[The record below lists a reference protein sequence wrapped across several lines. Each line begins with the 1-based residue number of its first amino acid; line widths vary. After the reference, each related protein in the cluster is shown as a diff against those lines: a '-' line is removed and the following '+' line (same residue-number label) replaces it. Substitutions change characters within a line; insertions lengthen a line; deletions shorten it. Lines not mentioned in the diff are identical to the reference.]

1 LVFLLIISLKKRKND
16 LILLKKKNQSNLSSD
31 QKKEKNRDR
40 FLLILSGLLFGIS
53 FPPFPFPFTL
63 FLFIAF
69 IPYFLV
75 ITKRQTLLKVNSASY
90 LTFFSL
96 SLITIYWVGSWQS
109 EADPFLMLSGA
120 VLLFFYPCVLLINST
135 LYFLSRKV
143 FKKDLS
149 LYFFP
154 FFWITGEYLLTLTDL
169 KFPWLTIG
177 HGLAKFTY
185 FIQIS
190 DIIGAFGLS
199 FVIVWINVLLFKG
212 IKLFRENRK
221 ISFSYFSVAGLIIIL
236 IISYGIAKV
245 STANIAERNIKV
257 GIIQPNIDPWNKWEL
272 GGLDRI
278 LSNYLS
284 LSQKCVDE
292 GAKLILWPET
302 ALPVYLLSGTH
313 QSEVDSIYSFLKI
326 NNVSLLT
333 GMPDFRIYENNPPKN
348 AKYSQAGSYYFT
360 TYNAILLFQPNRTT
374 IQHYGKMQLVPL
386 GEHTPFVDLLPFL
399 GDLLKW
405 GVGISGWNV
414 GQDTTVFKFV
424 SDGDTIKVGG
434 LVCYES
440 VFPTFPNY
448 FVERGAEFLAV
459 LTNDS
464 WYGKLSGPY
473 QHEEFAKLRAVENR
487 RAVVR
492 CANGGVSCLINKFG
506 IIKVETEMFTRTH
519 LVVEVPLNDE
529 KTFYTKHPLIV
540 PVLSSVF
547 SLLILGINLIY
558 WMKKKI
564 KM

>member
-1 LVFLLIISLKKRKND
+1 MKFLFKKQKLSLEEKKKRRK
-16 LILLKKKNQSNLSSD
+16 
-31 QKKEKNRDR
+31 DR
-40 FLLILSGLLFGIS
+40 LLLILSGILFGIS
-53 FPPFPFPFTL
+53 FTPLPFPFTL

-69 IPYFLV
+69 VPYFFV

-90 LTFFSL
+90 LAFFVMSL
-96 SLITIYWVGSWQS
+96 VTVYWVGSWQS
-109 EADPFLMLSGA
+109 ESDPFLMLSGT
-120 VLLFFYPCVLLINST
+120 VLVFFLPCVMLINST
-135 LYFLSRKV
+135 LFYLSRKV

-154 FFWITGEYLLTLTDL
+154 FFWVTGEYILTLTDL

-177 HGLAKFTY
+177 HGLAKFTS
-185 FIQIS
+185 FIQIA

-199 FVIVWINVLLFKG
+199 FVVLWVNIFIFKG
-212 IKLFRENRK
+212 LKSFKENIKVGT
-221 ISFSYFSVAGLIIIL
+221 IYFSVSASIFIL
-236 IISYGIAKV
+236 ILVYGYTKV
-245 STANIAERNIKV
+245 SSADNNEKKLKV

-272 GGLDRI
+272 GGLNAI
-278 LSNYLS
+278 LDNYLE

-302 ALPVYLLSGTH
+302 ALPVYLMSGTY
-313 QSEVDSIYSFLKI
+313 QSEVDSIYSFLRK
-326 NNVSLLT
+326 NNVALLT
-333 GMPDFRIYENNPPKN
+333 GMPDFQIFQNNPPRN
-348 AKYSQAGSYYFT
+348 AKYSEIGKYYYA
-360 TYNAILLFQPNRTT
+360 TYNSILLLQPNTFEVQR
-374 IQHYGKMQLVPL
+374 YGKMQLVPL
-386 GEHTPFVDLLPFL
+386 GEHTPFVDQIPFL

-424 SDGDTIKVGG
+424 YDKDTIKVGG

-448 FVERGAEFLAV
+448 FVDRGAQFLTV

-473 QHEEFAKLRAVENR
+473 QHKEFANLRAVENR

-506 IIKVETEMFTRTH
+506 VTEVETEMFTRTY
-519 LVVEVPLNDE
+519 LVVNVPLNDE
-529 KTFYTKHPLIV
+529 KTFYTKNPLII
-540 PVLSSVF
+540 PVLSSAF
-547 SLLILGINLIY
+547 GLWILGINILL
-558 WMKKKI
+558 WMKKKF
-564 KM
+564 KL